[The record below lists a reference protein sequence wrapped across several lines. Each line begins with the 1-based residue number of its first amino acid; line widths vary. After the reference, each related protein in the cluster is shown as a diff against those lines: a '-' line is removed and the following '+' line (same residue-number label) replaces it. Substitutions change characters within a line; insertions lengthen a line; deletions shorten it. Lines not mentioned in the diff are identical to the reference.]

1 MSTKKTKLEFVF
13 IPEGCEDK
21 TVEAPPD
28 NDIEALSVFT
38 LEERLKGGQISAYDI
53 QHFVNLQRAR
63 IADKPRCQECRK
75 LLEAIIKDAA
85 LLEFLLDF
93 NFQVEDGLSA

>member
-1 MSTKKTKLEFVF
+1 MSTKKTKLEIVF
-13 IPEGCEDK
+13 IPEGCEEM
-21 TVEAPPD
+21 TVDRPPD
-28 NDIEALSVFT
+28 NDIESLSVFT
-38 LEERLKGGQISAYDI
+38 LEERLKGGKISAYDI

-63 IADKPRCQECRK
+63 IAEKPRCPGCRR

-93 NFQVEDGLSA
+93 NF